1 MASNNQFV
9 AFNNGQKYPILGFG
23 TWKSKPGEVEEAV
36 KIAIDTGYRHFDC
49 AMFYGNEQ
57 EIGKA
62 INHKIDEGVVVR
74 EDLYITSK
82 LWNIF
87 HQPDIVETVIKKTLS
102 DLKVDYLDLYLIH
115 WPMAF
120 KEGGLYSDFIP
131 KDDDGATI
139 EGDGSYIE
147 TWKAMEKLVENGLT
161 KSIGVSNFNKRQIED
176 ILGVATV
183 KPVNNQVECHPYLN
197 QKKLKEFC
205 DENDIIL
212 TAYSP
217 LGSPD
222 NPWKKP
228 EDPSLLEDPKIIEIA
243 DKYSK
248 SPAQILIKYQIQR
261 GVMVI
266 PKSVTKERI
275 ESNFDVWDFELEQ
288 EDLDQIDTLDCNGR
302 FVHMKGNINFKDYP
316 FSDEY

>member
-9 AFNNGQKYPILGFG
+9 TFNNGEKYPILGLG
-23 TWKSKPGEVEEAV
+23 TWKSKPGVVEEAV
-36 KIAIDTGYRHFDC
+36 RVAIDTGYRHFDC

-57 EIGKA
+57 EIGNA
-62 INHKIDEGVVVR
+62 IKQKIDEGVVAR

-87 HQPDIVETVIKKTLS
+87 HQPEIVETVLKKTLS
-102 DLKVDYLDLYLIH
+102 DLQVEYLDLYLIH

-120 KEGGLYSDFIP
+120 KEGGLNDDFIP

-139 EGDGSYIE
+139 EGNGSYIE
-147 TWKAMEKLVENGLT
+147 TWKAMEQLVENGLVR
-161 KSIGVSNFNKRQIED
+161 SIGVSNFNKRQIED
-176 ILGVATV
+176 ILSVATV

-197 QKKLKEFC
+197 QNQLKKYCE
-205 DENDIIL
+205 EQGIVL

-228 EDPSLLEDPKIIEIA
+228 EDHSLLEDPKIIEIA

-248 SPAQILIKYQIQR
+248 SAAQVIIKYQIQR

-266 PKSVTKERI
+266 PKSVTKNRI

-288 EDLDQIDTLDCNGR
+288 EDMDQIDIYDCGAR
-302 FVHMKGNINFKDYP
+302 FVHMKGNMHFKDYP
-316 FSDEY
+316 FNDEY